1 MQNEHRT
8 SNIEHSTLNRLKST
22 LRSMFNVEC
31 SMFNVRYLLFSL
43 FLLAPL
49 AAFAQSP
56 TLEVNVNRDRVY
68 LGESFLLELK
78 VGGADNPE
86 APDLSAIR
94 NCAIELLGSQSAS
107 QYSITIV
114 NGRMTKTGFTGRRF
128 TYKLTP
134 ATEGTI
140 NTGPITATV
149 AGTPL
154 TATGPTVTVTGIT
167 RQDTV
172 SLAVIASRNTVL
184 VDEPF
189 EIRLSIKIRRLPG
202 QFAEV
207 DPLFPA
213 DPPHLEADYLNA
225 KEIDGL
231 KGPDYQR
238 LLNERLVQ
246 RNQPGF
252 TVNNYTVQADMFDF
266 SAMMGQ
272 QGTPARFKLD
282 RRAITE
288 NGKAYWEYGI
298 TVPFSPLSEGSYT
311 FGPALFKGNVPI
323 SVDQTGNAKGES
335 IFAVGNAAIVRVI
348 PPPEEARP
356 TSYSGAIGS
365 NLVAEAALDAQTCN
379 VGDPLKLTLTLSG
392 AIQMRNLTPPKLSLQ
407 TNLLDH
413 FDFYDESVQTV
424 KQDNQRR
431 YSYTLR
437 PRHSGSFEFP
447 PVEVSFY
454 DVTSRQYRT
463 VRTEPI
469 PLKVR
474 QTAEVTAAQVV
485 GGSTNQTIILHRQEE
500 ASMRPAGMRMDPAIA
515 ETVSLLGSPLRLLG
529 IALTGPVLFGLS
541 LLWILVRRHRPSF
554 QESRRRRAAFAHAKT
569 ALKSGN
575 RTDPCLIL
583 RRYLADRF
591 NTRTESMTPSDAKNL
606 LAQKGIPASLAEQF
620 ATLMQHHFNAAF
632 ETTPADSQG
641 STMELES
648 LLAEIER
655 HLNAPG
661 TKTSTP
667 EILSFMFVLLAILP
681 VIASTSAER
690 TFIRD
695 EAAAELGSAK
705 SPKDFLV
712 AAETCQKL
720 VDLGIRNAPLFYNQG
735 TALLMADKPS
745 DAITVLL
752 RAERYGGSAADIRRN
767 LAIAQAKKDGLKTPV
782 ISWLRMILFWHY
794 GLDCASRAI
803 LAASAFSGLWLA
815 WTLFILGARRTA
827 KAMSTLCL
835 ILLVAWGSSVLAT
848 LQQES
853 RIQRPLS
860 AETQNTQPVS

>member
-1 MQNEHRT
+1 MNMGGIFQ
-8 SNIEHSTLNRLKST
+8 SVWLAL
-22 LRSMFNVEC
+22 L
-31 SMFNVRYLLFSL
+31 LLF
-43 FLLAPL
+43 PL
-49 AAFAQSP
+49 AAFAESP

-68 LGESFLLELK
+68 LGESFLLEVK
-78 VGGADNPE
+78 VGGADNPD
-86 APDLSAIR
+86 APDLSAIG

-114 NGRMTKTGFTGRRF
+114 NGRMSKTGFTGRRF

-134 ATEGTI
+134 ATEGRVT
-140 NTGPITATV
+140 TGPITATV
-149 AGTPL
+149 SGTPL
-154 TATGPTVTVTGIT
+154 TTTGPVVTVTGIT
-167 RQDTV
+167 RQETV
-172 SLAVIASRNTVL
+172 SLAVIASRDTVL

-202 QFAEV
+202 PFADV

-238 LLNERLVQ
+238 LLNERVIQ

-252 TVNNYTVQADMFDF
+252 TLNNYTVQADMFDF

-282 RRAITE
+282 RRAIE
-288 NGKAYWEYGI
+288 EKGKAFWEYGI

-311 FGPALFKGNVPI
+311 FGPLIFKGNVPI
-323 SVDQTGNAKGES
+323 SVNPQGNATGES
-335 IFAVGNAAIVRVI
+335 IFAIGNAAIVRVI
-348 PPPEEARP
+348 PPPEDTRP

-424 KQDNQRR
+424 KQDNLRR

-437 PRHSGSFEFP
+437 PRHAGSFEFP
-447 PVEVSFY
+447 PVEASFY
-454 DVTSRQYRT
+454 DVTSRQYRI
-463 VRTEPI
+463 VKTEPI

-474 QTAEVTAAQVV
+474 LTAEVTAAQVV

-500 ASMRPAGMRMDPAIA
+500 SAMRPAGMRMDPAIA
-515 ETVSLLGSPLRLLG
+515 ETTPLLGSPLRLLG
-529 IALTGPVLFGLS
+529 VALTGPVIFCLG
-541 LLWILVRRHRPSF
+541 LLWILFRRHRPAF
-554 QESRRRRAAFAHAKT
+554 QESRRRRAAFAHAQT
-569 ALKSGN
+569 ALKSESQA
-575 RTDPCLIL
+575 DPCLIL

-591 NTRTESMTPSDAKNL
+591 NSRTESMTPSEVKNFL
-606 LAQKGIPASLAEQF
+606 TGRGIPLSLAEQF
-620 ATLMQHHFNAAF
+620 ATLMQLHFNAAF
-632 ETTPADSQG
+632 ETTRADSPG
-641 STMELES
+641 STTELES
-648 LLAEIER
+648 LLAKIER
-655 HLNAPG
+655 HLNTTRAQPG
-661 TKTSTP
+661 AP
-667 EILSFMFVLLAILP
+667 EILSFLFVLLAVLP
-681 VIASTSAER
+681 GIASTPAER

-695 EAAAELGSAK
+695 EAAAELGSAQ
-705 SPKDFLV
+705 SPKDFLM

-735 TALLMADKPS
+735 TALLLADKPS

-752 RAERYGGSAADIRRN
+752 RAERYGGSAPDIRRN
-767 LAIAQAKKDGLKTPV
+767 LAIAQAKKEGFKTPV

-794 GLDCASRAI
+794 GLDCASRTV
-803 LAASAFSGLWLA
+803 LAAAAFSGLWLA
-815 WTLFILGARRTA
+815 WALFSLGARRTG
-827 KAMSTLCL
+827 KTMGTLCL
-835 ILLVAWGSSVLAT
+835 ILLIGWGSSVLAT
-848 LQQES
+848 LQQEN

-860 AETQNTQPVS
+860 TGTSETQPTP

>member
-1 MQNEHRT
+1 MRM
-8 SNIEHSTLNRLKST
+8 R
-22 LRSMFNVEC
+22 R
-31 SMFNVRYLLFSL
+31 LLFLL
-43 FLLAPL
+43 FLLAPFV
-49 AAFAQSP
+49 AFAEPP
-56 TLEVNVNRDRVY
+56 TLEINVNRDRIY
-68 LGESFLLELK
+68 LGESFLLEVK
-78 VGGADNPE
+78 IGGADNPD

-114 NGRMTKTGFTGRRF
+114 NGRMSRTGFTGRRF
-128 TYKLTP
+128 TYKVTP
-134 ATEGTI
+134 TTEGTVT
-140 NTGPITATV
+140 TGPITASV
-149 AGTPL
+149 SGTPL
-154 TATGPTVTVTGIT
+154 TSTGPTVTVTGIT
-167 RQDTV
+167 RQDIV
-172 SLAVIASRNTVL
+172 SLAVIASRDTVL

-202 QFAEV
+202 QFAEA

-213 DPPHLEADYLNA
+213 DPPHLEANYLNA
-225 KEIDGL
+225 REIDGL

-282 RRAITE
+282 RRAIEE
-288 NGKAYWEYGI
+288 NGKFFWEYSI
-298 TVPFSPLSEGSYT
+298 TAPFSPLSEGSYT
-311 FGPALFKGNVPI
+311 FGPVIFKGNVPL
-323 SVDQTGNAKGES
+323 SVNPAGNATGQS

-348 PPPEEARP
+348 PPPEETRP
-356 TSYSGAIGS
+356 NSYSGAIGS
-365 NLVAEAALDAQTCN
+365 NLVAAAMLDAQTCN

-437 PRHSGSFEFP
+437 PRHSGSFELP

-454 DVTSRQYRT
+454 DVTARQYRT

-500 ASMRPAGMRMDPAIA
+500 AAMRPAGMRMDPAIA
-515 ETVSLLGSPLRLLG
+515 EATPLLGSPLRLLA
-529 IALTGPVLFGLS
+529 IALAGPVIFGLS
-541 LLWILVRRHRPSF
+541 LLWVLFRRHRPAF
-554 QESRRRRAAFAHAKT
+554 REARRRRAAFARAKS
-569 ALKSGN
+569 ALKSG
-575 RTDPCLIL
+575 TGSDPCLIL
-583 RRYLADRF
+583 RGYLADRF
-591 NTRTESMTPSDAKNL
+591 NTRTESMTPADAKSL
-606 LAQKGIPASLAEQF
+606 LIERGLPPSLAEQF

-632 ETTPADSQG
+632 ETTPSNSPG

-655 HLNAPG
+655 HLNAPV
-661 TKTSTP
+661 TKPLTP
-667 EILSFMFVLLAILP
+667 EILSLFFILLAVLP
-681 VIASTSAER
+681 VTASTSAER

-695 EAAAELGSAK
+695 EAAAELGSAQ
-705 SPKDFLV
+705 SPKDFLM

-735 TALLMADKPS
+735 TALLMADKPT

-752 RAERYGGSAADIRRN
+752 RAERYGGSAPDIRRN
-767 LAIAQAKKDGLKTPV
+767 LAIAQAKKDDLKTPV
-782 ISWLRMILFWHY
+782 VSWLRLILFWHY
-794 GLDCASRAI
+794 GLDCETRAV
-803 LAASAFSGLWLA
+803 LAAAAFSGLWPA

-835 ILLVAWGSSVLAT
+835 ILLVAWGSSVLTT
-848 LQQES
+848 LQQEN
-853 RIQRPLS
+853 RAQRPLS
-860 AETQNTQPVS
+860 IGTLDTPPTP